1 MLGRIFTTLEGL
13 LREGRANLAAVDSTG
28 SISFVREDD
37 DVDYED
43 EAGQNTYDADADAM
57 DTVRC
62 LLCNQLVIVAVIGL
76 FFCSA
81 TQPALS
87 LLFLCT
93 RWECRMGRLPRATP
107 TCSWR
112 RSSSPAAAAAAAVRM
127 TKETAPWRT
136 RK

>member
-13 LREGRANLAAVDSTG
+13 LREGRANLAAVDPTG
-28 SISFVREDD
+28 NISFVREDD

-43 EAGQNTYDADADAM
+43 EAGQNTYDADADADAM

-62 LLCNQLVIVAVIGL
+62 LLCMELVIVAVVGFFL
-76 FFCSA
+76 FSDSA
-81 TQPALS
+81 CVVPS
-87 LLFLCT
+87 FLCA

-112 RSSSPAAAAAAAVRM
+112 RSSSPAAVRM
-127 TKETAPWRT
+127 TKKTASWRT